1 MCQWILGW
9 APLVVFMPKMNV
21 AVPVSLLWYVKAPF
35 HMIPK
40 HSSGQ
45 VLRKFRPLYM
55 LVRPSCRTG
64 TIRAP
69 SEAPHLHGC
78 RCRKTSLVG
87 NIDHLIG
94 FVVTFGVYNDSV
106 KAPSRWDLNPRHAGK
121 LCCEGPS
128 EPLSARTAARLHTH
142 NCMPRV
148 QIPPRGCLY
157 RVIVDSKSHGG
168 ACETVYFAHLG
179 HFHTHIGSPPWSAHP
194 NSRKI
199 VGEPS

>member
-1 MCQWILGW
+1 
-9 APLVVFMPKMNV
+9 MPKINV
-21 AVPVSLLWYVKAPF
+21 AVPVSVLWYVKVPF

-45 VLRKFRPLYM
+45 VLRKFRPLYWFGQAAVQA
-55 LVRPSCRTG
+55 LSGSPQ
-64 TIRAP
+64 
-69 SEAPHLHGC
+69 APHLHGY

-87 NIDHLIG
+87 NIDHLTG
-94 FVVTFGVYNDSV
+94 FVVTFWVYNDSL
-106 KAPSRWDLNPRHAGK
+106 KALSRWDLNPRHAGK